1 MKNNK
6 GFAISLMLYAMILLI
21 VTIFYIVLAIVKN
34 RFTYSEKMVNNVIVF
49 LDQHDESMKH
59 GDRTGPLVVFNPPAT
74 AFSSNGLVTIDI
86 FDDNDGK
93 GLDTSSIIIKVNKD
107 ICYDKSSNNGTVIV
121 NKLDSKHSQFIVTL
135 PNNLLIGTSYNT
147 LSVSVKD
154 GEGNYSQTLPRKIE
168 NNLTYSYQTYGFT
181 LTGPSCTVSPPYRR
195 IKEKVNAG
203 DSRINVTE
211 EKDGV
216 TNYYY
221 LHYDNISSTTVP
233 SGEDIFYSIDCTGVN
248 GINAYLNPTDFK
260 DNNTLTVSNI
270 VVIKGINKAKAIIQ
284 IGTHL
289 PTDSPGCASK
299 TLELKDNIN
308 ITDSVGNK
316 SNKIDFASV
325 TVCLTN
331 G

>member
-34 RFTYSEKMVNNVIVF
+34 RFNYSEQMVNNVITF
-49 LDQHDESMKH
+49 LDEHDESMGH
-59 GDRTGPLVVFNPPAT
+59 RDRTGPLVVFNPPAT
-74 AFSSNGLVTIDI
+74 AFNSNGLVTIDI
-86 FDDNDGK
+86 FDENDGK
-93 GLDTSSIIIKVNKD
+93 GLDTNSIIIKVNNN
-107 ICYDKSSNNGTVIV
+107 ICYTSKSNNGTVNV
-121 NKLDSKHSQFIVTL
+121 KKLDGKHSKFEVTL
-135 PNNLLIGTSYNT
+135 PNNLPSGTSYNT
-147 LSVSVKD
+147 LSISVKD

-168 NNLTYSYQTYGFT
+168 DNITYSYQTYGYT
-181 LTGPSCTVSPPYRR
+181 LTGPTCTVSPPYRR

-211 EKDGV
+211 EKDGT

-221 LHYDNISSTTVP
+221 LHYDNISSTTLP

-260 DNNTLTVSNI
+260 DNNTLTVSNV

-284 IGTHL
+284 IATHL
-289 PTDSPGCASK
+289 PTDSPGCAAK
-299 TLELKDNIN
+299 TLELIN
-308 ITDSVGNK
+308 PYVITDSVGNK
-316 SNKIDFASV
+316 SNKIEFASV